1 MDNKF
6 ESFDSK
12 TPPIEAKDSEIT
24 ELNDQLQQ
32 EKDARKEERFC
43 WILTCMVLLNVWFF
57 EHISGWGVIGLVVLQ
72 FILLIILSRKLG
84 IEYFTDI
91 LDKYGYNHPF
101 MPIKKHEKTKE

>member
-12 TPPIEAKDSEIT
+12 TPPIEARDSEIT

-57 EHISGWGVIGLVVLQ
+57 EHIAPLNLSGIN
-72 FILLIILSRKLG
+72 F
-84 IEYFTDI
+84 
-91 LDKYGYNHPF
+91 
-101 MPIKKHEKTKE
+101 